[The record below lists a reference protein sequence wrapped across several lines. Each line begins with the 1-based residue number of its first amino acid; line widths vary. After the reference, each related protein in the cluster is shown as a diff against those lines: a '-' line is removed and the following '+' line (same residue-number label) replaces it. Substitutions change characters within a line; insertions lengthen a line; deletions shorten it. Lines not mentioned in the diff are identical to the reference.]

1 MALKLAI
8 DIGNTRIKT
17 GIFEGK
23 YLHELKIFE
32 GNQYA
37 ELLEYIISKRP
48 VEAAILSSVREIPM
62 EIMSELFERYP
73 FTILDQYTS
82 VPLINN
88 YKTPESLGTDRL
100 AGVIGAAAIF
110 PDHDILVINAG
121 TCITYDFITYD
132 RQYSGGGIAPGIKM
146 RFKSLYTLTDQ
157 LPLIQESPVDFLIGA
172 STEEAIL
179 SGVMNGVVA
188 EVQGMIEK
196 FRQNFPSLKVIL
208 SGGDAGYFEKQLKSD
223 IFVALNIVLSGLNE
237 ILDHH
242 AEI

>member
-17 GIFEGK
+17 GIYEGK

-32 GNQYA
+32 GNQYTD
-37 ELLEYIISKRP
+37 LVEYVIGKRNISS
-48 VEAAILSSVREIPM
+48 AIMSSVREIPK
-62 EIMSELFERYP
+62 EIMDSLFERFP
-73 FTILDQYTS
+73 LTILDENTN
-82 VPLINN
+82 VPLINL
-88 YKTPESLGTDRL
+88 YRTPATLGTDRL
-100 AGVIGAAAIF
+100 AGVIGASAIF
-110 PDHDILVINAG
+110 PDHDLLVINAG

-132 RQYSGGGIAPGIKM
+132 RQYAGGAISPGIKM

-157 LPLIQESPVDFLIGA
+157 LPLIQEATVDFVIGA

-179 SGVMNGVVA
+179 SGVMNGVMA

-196 FRQNFPSLKVIL
+196 FREAYPSLRVVL

-237 ILDHH
+237 ILDYH
-242 AEI
+242 AQI